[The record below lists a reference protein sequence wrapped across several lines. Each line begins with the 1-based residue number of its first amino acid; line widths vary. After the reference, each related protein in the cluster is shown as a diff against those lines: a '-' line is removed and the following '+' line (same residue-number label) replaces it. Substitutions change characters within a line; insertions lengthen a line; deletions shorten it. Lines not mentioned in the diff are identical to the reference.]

1 MKKLAIVVLLL
12 ILNVA
17 HAKTIEGLVVGV
29 SDGDTITVL
38 DDQRTTYK
46 IRLQGI
52 DAPEK
57 KQAFGEKSHQN
68 LYALVH
74 SKQVRVDYDK
84 EDKYGRIVGKVMM
97 ADVDVCLQQLQAG
110 MAWHYKKYQN
120 EQSAPDRDLYSAT
133 ELKSKSL
140 KLGLWADPSPQAPW
154 DFRAAAKS
162 QPN

>member
-1 MKKLAIVVLLL
+1 MKKLIL
-12 ILNVA
+12 IFILFLSNFV

-38 DDQRTTYK
+38 DQQKNSYK

-57 KQAFGEKSHQN
+57 KQAFGEKSKQS
-68 LYALVH
+68 LQDLVH
-74 SKQVRVDYDK
+74 SKQVRIEYDK
-84 EDKYGRIVGKVMM
+84 EDKYGRIVGKVTLD
-97 ADVDVCLQQLQAG
+97 DVDVCLQQLVLG

-120 EQSAPDRDLYSAT
+120 EQSVSDRALYSET

-140 KLGLWADPSPQAPW
+140 KLGLWSDATPMPPW
-154 DFRAAAKS
+154 EFRKK
-162 QPN
+162 